1 MHSSQT
7 SVATTV
13 LALTGLGLALPAD
26 SHQDAFTISAGG
38 FAAGVSGV
46 IPLPTLMPVSTPSF
60 KSSEISYTHKAADKP
75 ITWAPL
81 QPTHSCGLPPNHDNV
96 AGIDAGTTTIWTT
109 FLSVT
114 TAIMP
119 PKPAIISQIFP
130 ADPTPTSATTAEE
143 HEEDADALEKTREG
157 KCTGTSG
164 RCRVRVK
171 GIPVR
176 KECEDGTQCSA
187 RGSRCFLSGRTAFGR
202 YHVTCT

>member
-26 SHQDAFTISAGG
+26 SHQDDFTISAGG

-46 IPLPTLMPVSTPSF
+46 VPLPTLVPVSTPSL
-60 KSSEISYTHKAADKP
+60 KSSEITYTHKAADKP
-75 ITWAPL
+75 ITWVPL

-96 AGIDAGTTTIWTT
+96 AGIDATT
-109 FLSVT
+109 FYGTFTTLT

-119 PKPAIISQIFP
+119 PKPAIISPIFP
-130 ADPTPTSATTAEE
+130 ADPTPTSVTTPEE
-143 HEEDADALEKTREG
+143 HEEDADALDKTREG

-171 GIPVR
+171 GIPVK

-187 RGSRCFLSGRTAFGR
+187 KGSRCFLSGRTWAR